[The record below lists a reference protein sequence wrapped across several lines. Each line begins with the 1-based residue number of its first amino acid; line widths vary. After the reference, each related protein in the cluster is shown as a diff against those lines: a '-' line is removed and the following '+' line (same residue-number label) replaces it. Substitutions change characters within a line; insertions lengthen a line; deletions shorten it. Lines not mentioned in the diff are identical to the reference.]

1 MTRFAAIRA
10 FVALAAAAALS
21 ACGINSVPTKEET
34 AKAAWADVQS
44 SYQRRADLVPN
55 LVASVR
61 GAAQSE
67 TTILTNVTNARAAA
81 TSINITTDDLSNP
94 AEFKKFQDAQNQLT
108 QALGQLRT
116 VVENYPQLQSQARF
130 ADLMTA
136 LEGSENRIDTARTRY
151 NDAVRDYNTEIRTFP
166 SAIGAKLIHGA
177 EPMVPFEAAA
187 GADVAPSVDFGNM
200 GAQPAPGAAPA
211 APAVNDNAATP
222 TVAPAPAATNT
233 AAAN

>member
-1 MTRFAAIRA
+1 MNRIAAIRTGI
-10 FVALAAAAALS
+10 VLAAAALLAS
-21 ACGINSVPTKEET
+21 CGINSVPTKQEAAT
-34 AKAAWADVQS
+34 AAWADVQS
-44 SYQRRADLVPN
+44 AYQRRADLVPN

-67 TTILTNVTNARAAA
+67 TTILTNVTDARARA

-94 AEFKKFQDAQNQLT
+94 AEFQKFQDAQNQLT

-116 VVENYPQLQSQARF
+116 VVENYPTLQSQARF

-136 LEGSENRIDTARTRY
+136 LEGTENRIDVSRTRY

-166 SAIGAKLIHGA
+166 SAIGAKIVHGA
-177 EPMVPFEAAA
+177 KPMVPFAASA
-187 GADVAPSVDFGNM
+187 GAQNAPTVDFGNM
-200 GAQPAPGAAPA
+200 GAQPAPAA
-211 APAVNDNAATP
+211 NDNATATP
-222 TVAPAPAATNT
+222 TQTAT

>member
-1 MTRFAAIRA
+1 MNRFAAVRA
-10 FVALAAAAALS
+10 VIALVAAAALS
-21 ACGINSVPTKEET
+21 ACGINSVPTKEEA
-34 AKAAWADVQS
+34 AKSAWADVQS

-116 VVENYPQLQSQARF
+116 VVENYPTLQSQARF

-136 LEGSENRIDTARTRY
+136 LEGTENRIDTARTRY
-151 NDAVRDYNTEIRTFP
+151 NSAVQDYNTEIRTFP
-166 SAIGAKLIHGA
+166 SAIGAKLVHGA
-177 EPMVPFEAAA
+177 KPLVPFTAAA
-187 GADVAPSVDFGNM
+187 GAENAPTVNFDNM
-200 GAQPAPGAAPA
+200 GSAPGAAPA
-211 APAVNDNAATP
+211 ANDNATP
-222 TVAPAPAATNT
+222 MPTQTAT
-233 AAAN
+233 AAAQ

>member
-10 FVALAAAAALS
+10 AIAIAAAAALS
-21 ACGINSVPTKEET
+21 ACGINSVPTKEEA

-94 AEFKKFQDAQNQLT
+94 EEFKKFQDAQNQLT

-116 VVENYPQLQSQARF
+116 VVENYPDLKSQARF

-136 LEGSENRIDTARTRY
+136 LEGTENRIDTARTRY
-151 NDAVRDYNTEIRTFP
+151 NTAVQDYNTEIRTFP
-166 SAIGAKLIHGA
+166 SVIGAKIVHGA
-177 EPMVPFEAAA
+177 KPMTPFTASE
-187 GADVAPSVDFGNM
+187 GAQNAPSVNFENM
-200 GAQPAPGAAPA
+200 GAAPGAATPA
-211 APAVNDNAATP
+211 NDNATAT
-222 TVAPAPAATNT
+222 PAATQT
-233 AAAN
+233 AAAQ

>member
-1 MTRFAAIRA
+1 MTRFAAIRVVIA
-10 FVALAAAAALS
+10 IAAAAALS
-21 ACGINSVPTKEET
+21 ACGINSVPTKQEA

-55 LVASVR
+55 LVSSVR

-116 VVENYPQLQSQARF
+116 VVENYPTLQSQARF
-130 ADLMTA
+130 GDLMTA
-136 LEGSENRIDTARTRY
+136 LEGTENRIDTSRTRY

-166 SAIGAKLIHGA
+166 SAIGAKIIHGA
-177 EPMVPFEAAA
+177 KPMVPFEARA
-187 GADVAPSVDFGNM
+187 GSDVAPTVDFGNM
-200 GAQPAPGAAPA
+200 NAQPAPGAAPGA
-211 APAVNDNAATP
+211 APAVNDNAPTP
-222 TVAPAPAATNT
+222 TQTAT

>member
-10 FVALAAAAALS
+10 AIAIAAAAALS
-21 ACGINSVPTKEET
+21 ACGINSVPTKEEA

-94 AEFKKFQDAQNQLT
+94 AEFQKFQDAQNQLT

-151 NDAVRDYNTEIRTFP
+151 NSAVQDYNTEIRTFP
-166 SAIGAKLIHGA
+166 SAIGAKIIHGA
-177 EPMVPFEAAA
+177 KPMVPFQAAA
-187 GADVAPSVDFGNM
+187 GAAVAPTVDFGNM
-200 GAQPAPGAAPA
+200 GAQPGAAPGAAPA
-211 APAVNDNAATP
+211 NDNATAT
-222 TVAPAPAATNT
+222 PAATQT
-233 AAAN
+233 AAAQ